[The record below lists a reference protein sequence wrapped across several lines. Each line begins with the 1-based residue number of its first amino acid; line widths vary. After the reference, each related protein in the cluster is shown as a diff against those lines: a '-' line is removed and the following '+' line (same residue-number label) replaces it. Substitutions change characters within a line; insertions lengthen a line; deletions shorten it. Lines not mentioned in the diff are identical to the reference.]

1 MREEKE
7 IGDLFHPVSCISVG
21 QPAGMDHTQLLSA
34 DQSPG
39 CWIPPGLSPRRES
52 QGWQG
57 LGLVHRY
64 SGRKAGWKWGTAPST
79 WKTTSP
85 SPGTRKYCTQPTQWT
100 TLEPSLQ
107 QEKKKCWVWCFT
119 KHGSEELQELQA
131 PTMAHCATHNKHLAS
146 CAVICGQ
153 TLALVATELWQRP
166 KGKGQTMGAETKL
179 DQLIHANLFRSFW
192 CQHDQP

>member
-1 MREEKE
+1 METGHSSKYMENNIPFPWHQE
-7 IGDLFHPVSCISVG
+7 VLHTAHTMDYTGAFLA
-21 QPAGMDHTQLLSA
+21 AG
-34 DQSPG
+34 
-39 CWIPPGLSPRRES
+39 
-52 QGWQG
+52 
-57 LGLVHRY
+57 
-64 SGRKAGWKWGTAPST
+64 K
-79 WKTTSP
+79 
-85 SPGTRKYCTQPTQWT
+85 
-100 TLEPSLQ
+100 
-107 QEKKKCWVWCFT
+107 KKKCWVWCFT